1 MTTEDLGRPDH
12 GAEAGTGTGARRD
25 KARRTATALV
35 LLTMLGAGG
44 LSACSSLGGTSVAA
58 SGDWAQHSAGGVS
71 FNLPPDWEYQEG
83 LSWPGSWAPS
93 DGAEGGPSFTV
104 ETLDAMS
111 ADTGN
116 GAQGKAVDVPGAVE
130 AEYWHHDVPPEGGD
144 QHEIAVTLSE
154 WTLAKVV
161 LTAGDLSDAESRSMF
176 DQVVASLRVEG
187 DDDFEVAGS
196 FGPYT
201 DLTPTG
207 ADAELPDLGD
217 LPSGVPDGWDT
228 AGTTGLG
235 IALPGGWPGEPD
247 VESAAWIHPGTGARI
262 RVDEAASADK
272 WETGREGTP
281 FTMEGADVAVAS
293 ASVVTDK
300 TGQELVEVQ
309 VDVRREGGSGYTAF
323 VDAPAA
329 VLPDLLIPFL
339 GSLSFEPEAGGT
351 GGWVNGLPEYPDL
364 ADPPADWAEDTVN
377 GRLRLAAPAR
387 LERESEGF
395 WIQGTHGAEAMLD
408 VYFYPEDI
416 GMDAPTQ
423 EQVPGQT
430 SVRVDG
436 ATSVL
441 VEEVKDHDGGPDT
454 FVGVAEIVLE
464 TGEVCSISYHAD
476 GIEKSRKEFGQ
487 ILGSLEVLDES

>member
-1 MTTEDLGRPDH
+1 MTIEDLGRPDH
-12 GAEAGTGTGARRD
+12 GAEAGADTGARRD
-25 KARRTATALV
+25 RTRRAAAALV

-44 LSACSSLGGTSVAA
+44 LSACASLGGTSVAA
-58 SGDWAQHSAGGVS
+58 PGDWAQHSAGGVS
-71 FNLPPDWEYQEG
+71 LNLPPDWEYQEG

-104 ETLDAMS
+104 ETLDSMS
-111 ADTGN
+111 ADIGN
-116 GAQGKAVDVPGAVE
+116 GAKGKAVDVPGAVE
-130 AEYWHHDVPPEGGD
+130 AEYWHHDVPPEDGD

-176 DQVVASLRVEG
+176 EQVVASLRVEG
-187 DDDFEVAGS
+187 DDDYEVAS
-196 FGPYT
+196 NFGPYT

-235 IALPGGWPGEPD
+235 IALPAGWPGEPD

-309 VDVRREGGSGYTAF
+309 VDGRRDGGRGYTAF

-329 VLPDLLIPFL
+329 VLPDLLVPFL

-351 GGWVNGLPEYPDL
+351 GGWVNDLPEYPHL
-364 ADPPADWAEDTVN
+364 ADPPADWAEATVN
-377 GRLRLAAPAR
+377 GRLRLAVPADLDAQGEDLWR
-387 LERESEGF
+387 KGTGLDES
-395 WIQGTHGAEAMLD
+395 MLD
-408 VYFYPEDI
+408 VYFYPQDI
-416 GMDAPTQ
+416 GMDAPTESQ
-423 EQVPGQT
+423 RPGQT
-430 SVRVDG
+430 SVQVDG

-441 VEEVKDHDGGPDT
+441 VEEIKEHDGGPDT
-454 FVGVAEIVLE
+454 FVGVVEFVLE
-464 TGEVCSISYHAD
+464 SGEVGSISYNAP
-476 GIEKSRKEFGQ
+476 GIKESQKVFGQ
-487 ILGSLEVLDES
+487 ILGSLAVVDET